1 MKKEFATT
9 RNRGFS
15 IVESS
20 IASLAT
26 LLLLAAAFTLLTM
39 VFTASADVTQ
49 VMQTQENLRVAMNTI
64 ARDITMAGT
73 GLPTGGIAVPN
84 GTNADALTRPG
95 VGGTLATSDNAIAI
109 VAPGDAVGPTI
120 NGLATDAITIATI
133 DQDSP
138 VWTVKTFDGTGTD
151 LEFVQE
157 VRNGSFQLL
166 TGDLLVF
173 TNPNGSAFGCVT
185 SVSTMD
191 SHAFFVDMD
200 AMNMNQ
206 PTAAAGNLNSIKA
219 GGNGITSATRMNI
232 VTYYIDSTNAAHPK
246 LMRAAN
252 ATPPQVIVEDVE
264 NLQFTF
270 DLYDFSNNTDS
281 SNQTTTDSPNQ
292 IRAVNI
298 SISGRSATMM
308 PKTRTYYRF
317 SLISKVNVRNN
328 TFRNRYTGS

>member
-1 MKKEFATT
+1 MRKPSIAG
-9 RNRGFS
+9 NRGFS
-15 IVESS
+15 LIESS
-20 IASLAT
+20 VASLAT
-26 LLLLAAAFTLLTM
+26 LLLLAAVFTLLNT
-39 VFTASADVTQ
+39 VFTASADVSQ
-49 VMQTQENLRVAMNTI
+49 VMSTQENLRVAMNTI

-84 GTNADALTRPG
+84 GANSDALTRPG
-95 VGGTLATSDNAIAI
+95 VGGTLATPDNAIAI
-109 VAPGDAVGPTI
+109 VAPGDGVGPTI

-138 VWTVKTFDGTGTD
+138 QWTVKTFDGTGTD

-166 TGDLLVF
+166 AGDLLVF

-185 SVSTMD
+185 SVSTTD
-191 SHAFFVDMD
+191 SHAFFVDND
-200 AMNMNQ
+200 AMNVNQ
-206 PTAAAGNLNSIKA
+206 PNAASGNLNLIKA
-219 GGNGITSATRMNI
+219 GGNSITSATRINV
-232 VTYYIDSTNAAHPK
+232 VTYYIDNSNTAHPK

-252 ATPPQVIVEDVE
+252 ATTPQVIVEDVE

-270 DLYDFSNNTDS
+270 DLYDFTNNTES
-281 SNQTTTDSPNQ
+281 SNQTTTASPNQ

-298 SISGRSATMM
+298 SVSGRSTSMM
-308 PKTRTYYRF
+308 PRTRNYYRF
-317 SLISKVNVRNN
+317 SLVSKVNVRNN